1 MSVQLKGLNRMLANL
16 KTMPP
21 DMALAAEAG
30 LFEAGSLIQ
39 GDAQEIVPV
48 DQGPLRASA
57 FTITQTL
64 SALGSGA
71 QPTGEAR
78 SLAKNT
84 ATEIRAVV
92 GFGGPSAPYA
102 LKVHENPRSGKTGG
116 IGPKGQRYKHWAATG
131 EWKFLHKA
139 VQKNAS
145 RVPVI
150 VAAHLGRV
158 KPRGPA

>member
-30 LFEAGSLIQ
+30 LFEAGSIIQ
-39 GDAQEIVPV
+39 GDAQAITPV
-48 DQGPLRASA
+48 DKGNLRGSA
-57 FTITQTL
+57 FTLTQTL
-64 SALGSGA
+64 TQLANSA
-71 QPTGEAR
+71 QPSGEAR

-84 ATEIRAVV
+84 PTEIRAVV

-102 LKVHENPRSGKTGG
+102 LVQHERTDY
-116 IGPKGQRYKHWAATG
+116 RHTVG
-131 EWKFLHKA
+131 EAKYLEKA